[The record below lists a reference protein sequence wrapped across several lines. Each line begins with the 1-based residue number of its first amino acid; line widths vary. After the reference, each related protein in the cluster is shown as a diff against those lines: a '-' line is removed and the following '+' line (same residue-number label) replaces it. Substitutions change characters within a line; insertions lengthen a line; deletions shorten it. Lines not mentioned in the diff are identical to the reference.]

1 MPIKS
6 LFKFSLI
13 LILSGCVDSEMKEQ
27 EADSN
32 HPIDIS
38 NHPRDIASQRMNAM
52 PQYCHETNFDM
63 KKCSNELAEQIDK
76 EIIELTKD
84 SEVFSLEHFRQFAF
98 AAIDQEYPCHDFVQR
113 EEPTDDRVF
122 DDQGNCLRQLNYG
135 SGETYFKNM
144 TYIRS
149 GEEYKRMLIY
159 SSLDILENIKPLLWP
174 YHLMSQCIR
183 QISLHVPTKDCIAQ
197 MENAGGT
204 WLNDSIMI
212 FNNQAIDVTK
222 PYSDEVFY
230 TGELTFKDDKNR
242 RDVLYLIY
250 GHDFSHRNMNYE
262 SGVLNGVSTY
272 VDRGGNPVLL
282 EWYEDGGLIYQS
294 SAAHEAKDRG
304 INYSDLCGPSRDPGG
319 WRSCPNMRG
328 AEYKDIDFDGDDEL
342 IVLFSKRG
350 NRHYKEYKAYN
361 IDGGELVLHYREDA
375 VFDPE
380 TKTVINQ
387 WSSNACTHEI
397 ETYQAINNTL
407 EMVRLEFSDYEPD
420 GYGCILRIYE
430 SSSDSENKTL
440 QDLDDEML
448 RMTGEKRY
456 GMVGANLVLIYTS
469 SLADGT
475 L

>member
-32 HPIDIS
+32 HPL
-38 NHPRDIASQRMNAM
+38 DIASQRMNAM

-122 DDQGNCLRQLNYG
+122 DNQGNCLRQLNYG

-149 GEEYKRMLIY
+149 GEEYKEIVR
-159 SSLDILENIKPLLWP
+159 S
-174 YHLMSQCIR
+174 
-183 QISLHVPTKDCIAQ
+183 
-197 MENAGGT
+197 
-204 WLNDSIMI
+204 
-212 FNNQAIDVTK
+212 
-222 PYSDEVFY
+222 
-230 TGELTFKDDKNR
+230 GE
-242 RDVLYLIY
+242 
-250 GHDFSHRNMNYE
+250 
-262 SGVLNGVSTY
+262 
-272 VDRGGNPVLL
+272 
-282 EWYEDGGLIYQS
+282 
-294 SAAHEAKDRG
+294 
-304 INYSDLCGPSRDPGG
+304 
-319 WRSCPNMRG
+319 
-328 AEYKDIDFDGDDEL
+328 EYKDIDFDGDDEL
-342 IVLFSKRG
+342 IVLFRKRG

-375 VFDPE
+375 VFDSE